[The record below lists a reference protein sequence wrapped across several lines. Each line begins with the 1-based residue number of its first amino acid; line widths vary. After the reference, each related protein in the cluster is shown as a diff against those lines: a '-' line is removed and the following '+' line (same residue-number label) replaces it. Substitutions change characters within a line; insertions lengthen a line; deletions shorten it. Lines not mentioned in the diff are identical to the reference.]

1 MAEPPEPELSAAER
15 PESEPPEAGALAVDA
30 AGAERPVR
38 VRFAPSPTGDLHVGN
53 IRTALFNWAYAR
65 HEGGTFVFRLEDT
78 DRSRSTEE
86 ACAAAA
92 DTLRWLGLDWDEGPE
107 LGGPHAPYRQSE
119 RAPIYAGVIAQL
131 QEDEFVYPCFCT
143 AAEVEARRI
152 VAGRATPGYDNHCR
166 ALTPED
172 IAGFQAE
179 GRAAALRMRMPFG
192 ETRFVDLIRGEVV
205 FDNAS
210 IPDFVVV
217 RADGHPL
224 YTLAVAVDDV
234 LMGITAVL
242 RGEDL
247 LSSTPRQLAVYAALG
262 VPHSGYPRF
271 AHLPFVMG
279 HDNQKLSKRN
289 GEVSIAWYRR
299 EGFLPEAMVNY
310 LALLGWSMPDERE
323 DFSGAELAA
332 AFDIGRVN
340 RNPARFDIKK
350 LEAING
356 DKIRALDPGDFA
368 ARLTEFLQVAG
379 SVATPPTAADEAL
392 IGAAAPLVQERCS
405 RLTEAAAL
413 LGFLFLDEAHF
424 HIDPQA
430 QAKVLTREDA
440 PAVLA
445 AAETALAKLECWDAA
460 GIEAAL
466 RTALIDG
473 LGLKPRVAFGPVRV
487 AATGASVSP
496 PLFESLAL
504 LGQDRSLARLRLA
517 R

>member
-1 MAEPPEPELSAAER
+1 MAELPADALPGAEL
-15 PESEPPEAGALAVDA
+15 PEAGVPGDD
-30 AGAERPVR
+30 RPIR

-65 HEGGTFVFRLEDT
+65 HTGGTFVFRLEDT
-78 DRSRSTEE
+78 DRSRSTDE

-107 LGGPHAPYRQSE
+107 VGGPNAPYRQSE

-131 QEDEFVYPCFCT
+131 QESGYVYPCFCT
-143 AAEVEARRI
+143 PAEVEGRRI

-166 ALTPED
+166 SLTPED
-172 IAGFQAE
+172 VAGFQAQ
-179 GRAAALRMRMPFG
+179 GRQAALRMRMPAG
-192 ETRFVDLIRGEVV
+192 QTRFVDLIRGDVV
-205 FDNAS
+205 FDNAG

-247 LSSTPRQLAVYAALG
+247 LSSTPRQLAVYSALG
-262 VPHSGYPRF
+262 VAPADYPRF

-323 DFSGAELAA
+323 DFSRAEMAA

-356 DKIRALDPGDFA
+356 DKIRALDPADFA
-368 ARLTEFLQVAG
+368 ARLTEFLQLAG
-379 SVATPPTAADEAL
+379 SVATPPTSEEEAL

-413 LGFLFLDEAHF
+413 LGFLFVDEAHF
-424 HIDPQA
+424 HVDPQA
-430 QAKVLTREDA
+430 EAKVLTREDA

-445 AAETALAKLECWDAA
+445 AAGTALEALERWDASA
-460 GIEAAL
+460 IEAAL
-466 RTALIDG
+466 RAALVDG
-473 LGLKPRVAFGPVRV
+473 LGLKPRIAFGPLRV
-487 AATGASVSP
+487 AATGSSVSP

-504 LGQDRSLARLRLA
+504 LGPERSLARLRAA

>member
-1 MAEPPEPELSAAER
+1 VTDRRLAEAPRAQ
-15 PESEPPEAGALAVDA
+15 
-30 AGAERPVR
+30 RPVR

-53 IRTALFNWAYAR
+53 IRTALFNWAFAR
-65 HEGGTFVFRLEDT
+65 HEQGTFVFRLEDT
-78 DRSRSTEE
+78 DRSRSTDE

-92 DTLRWLGLDWDEGPE
+92 DTLRWLGLAWDEGPE
-107 LGGPHAPYRQSE
+107 RGGPHAPYRQSE
-119 RAPIYAGVIAQL
+119 RAPIYAGVIGHL
-131 QEDEFVYPCFCT
+131 QEDGYLYPCFCT
-143 AAEVEARRI
+143 PAEVEARRL

-166 ALTPED
+166 SLTPD
-172 IAGFQAE
+172 QVAGFQAE
-179 GRAAALRMRMPFG
+179 GRAAALRMRMPVG
-192 ETRFVDLIRGEVV
+192 ETSFTDLIRGEVV

-234 LMGITAVL
+234 LMQITHVL

-262 VPHSGYPRF
+262 VLPSDFPRF
-271 AHLPFVMG
+271 GHLPFVMG

-299 EGFLPEAMVNY
+299 QGFLPEAMVNY

-323 DFSGAELAA
+323 DFSLAEMAA
-332 AFDIGRVN
+332 AFDVGRVN

-350 LEAING
+350 LAAING
-356 DKIRALDPGDFA
+356 DKIRALDSADFA
-368 ARLTEFLQVAG
+368 AHLTEFLQAVG
-379 SVATPPTAADEAL
+379 SVATPPTVPEEAL
-392 IGAAAPLVQERCS
+392 VAAAAPLVQERCS

-413 LGFLFLDEAHF
+413 LGFLFVDEAHF
-424 HIDPQA
+424 HVDPQA

-440 PAVLA
+440 PTVLQA
-445 AAETALAKLECWDAA
+445 AGAALATLESWDATS
-460 GIEAAL
+460 IEVAL

-473 LGLKPRVAFGPVRV
+473 LGLKPRVAFGPLRV
-487 AATGASVSP
+487 AVTGSSVSP

-504 LGQDRSLARLRLA
+504 LGRERTLSRLRA
-517 R
+517 AG

>member
-1 MAEPPEPELSAAER
+1 MAETLASESLAADR
-15 PESEPPEAGALAVDA
+15 A
-30 AGAERPVR
+30 VR

-65 HEGGTFVFRLEDT
+65 HQRGTFVFRLEDT
-78 DRSRSTEE
+78 DRSRSTDE

-92 DTLRWLGLDWDEGPE
+92 DTIRWLGLDWDEGPE
-107 LGGPHAPYRQSE
+107 QGGPHAPYRQSE

-131 QEDEFVYPCFCT
+131 QEDGYVYPCFCT
-143 AAEVEARRI
+143 PAEVEARRI
-152 VAGRATPGYDNHCR
+152 AAGRATPGYDNHCR
-166 ALTPED
+166 ALTAEQL
-172 IAGFQAE
+172 AAFAAE
-179 GRAAALRMRMPFG
+179 GRRAALRMRMPAG

-205 FDNAS
+205 FDNAG

-234 LMGITAVL
+234 LMGITHVL

-247 LSSTPRQLAVYAALG
+247 LSSTPRQLTVYAALG
-262 VPHSGYPRF
+262 VAAADFPQFG
-271 AHLPFVMG
+271 HLPFVMG

-323 DFSGAELAA
+323 DFSLAELAA
-332 AFDIGRVN
+332 AFDVSRVN

-356 DKIRALDPGDFA
+356 DKIRALEPADFA

-379 SVATPPTAADEAL
+379 SVATPPTAAEEAL
-392 IGAAAPLVQERCS
+392 ITASAPLVQERCS

-413 LGFLFLDEAHF
+413 LTFLFVDEAHF
-424 HIDPQA
+424 HLDPQA

-440 PAVLA
+440 PGVLQA
-445 AAETALAKLECWDAA
+445 ACAALAGLEEWDAA
-460 GIEAAL
+460 AIEAAL
-466 RTALIDG
+466 RAALIDG
-473 LGLKPRVAFGPVRV
+473 LGLKPRVAFGPLRV
-487 AATGASVSP
+487 AVTGSSVSP
-496 PLFESLAL
+496 PLFESLEL
-504 LGQDRSLARLRLA
+504 LGKERSLARLRA
-517 R
+517 AS